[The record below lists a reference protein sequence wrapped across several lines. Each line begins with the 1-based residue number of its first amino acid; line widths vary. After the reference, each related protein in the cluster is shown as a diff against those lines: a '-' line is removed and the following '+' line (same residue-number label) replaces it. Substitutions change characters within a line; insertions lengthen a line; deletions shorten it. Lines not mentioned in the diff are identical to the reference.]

1 MPEDV
6 VPLQTAE
13 PEIVYPGIFDV
24 PVVTATVGS
33 ESRSKK
39 IVPDSRDGGPFT
51 FVADPVSINVAVPG
65 ISAGSPSVIVDPV

>member
-1 MPEDV
+1 MPEEV
-6 VPLQTAE
+6 VPVQTAE

-39 IVPDSRDGGPFT
+39 SVPDSRVDGPFT
-51 FVADPVSINVAVPG
+51 FVADPESINVAVPDITPG
-65 ISAGSPSVIVDPV
+65 TPSVIAVPV